1 MSGAELLYAFVLAG
15 LAISGACVGRF
26 LNHCIAVFPQHERLR
41 GQLRGLN
48 GAVSLCGRCGH
59 PPTGPAKLPVVGW
72 VLTGGRCQQCRS
84 RLSWQ
89 PPLVELLTAILFALV
104 YSLEVPMSLA
114 ADDSVL
120 WSGTRV
126 LGPQQVDI
134 FPAAIWLH
142 ARYLL
147 HMVMICG
154 LIVAT
159 AIDARLRIIPDGCN
173 LPIFVVALVVSTV
186 MAQTFILP
194 IWFQDASSVRN
205 IFLPLMPESWRPW
218 LGPWD
223 PTDFVRQWPRLH
235 GFLVS
240 LVGAIVGAGSV
251 WVIRVVGTW
260 ALKQEAMGFGDVVL
274 MGMIGSVI
282 GWQPVLIVFL
292 LAPGLAMAVALFNWL
307 RHRDNEIPYGP
318 FLSAAT
324 LLLLLAW
331 PVIWPMAKPMFDMGP
346 FFILTLV
353 IMTMALAVTL
363 QLVQLIKR
371 LLGFQVGVDEENLW
385 TSADHLQYYGQ
396 ERPDEQTGQW
406 SVDQWEG
413 GRAGRG
419 LKHYHQWKSGR

>member
-1 MSGAELLYAFVLAG
+1 MTGGELVYGCVLIG
-15 LAISGACVGRF
+15 LAIIGACIGRF
-26 LNHCIAVFPQHERLR
+26 LNHCIDVFPKHERLR
-41 GQLRGLN
+41 DQLRYLKDVDKSCARCGHRPTGTSKLPIV
-48 GAVSLCGRCGH
+48 GWLLSAGRCG
-59 PPTGPAKLPVVGW
+59 
-72 VLTGGRCQQCRS
+72 QCRS

-89 PPLVELLTAILFALV
+89 PPFVELVTAVLFVMV
-104 YSLEVPMSLA
+104 YWLEVPPSLVPQ
-114 ADDSVL
+114 DSVL

-126 LGPQQVDI
+126 VGPQQIDL
-134 FPAAIWLH
+134 FAAGVWLH

-173 LPIFVVALVVSTV
+173 VPIFFVAVVVSGL

-205 IFLPLMPESWRPW
+205 IFLPLVPPDWRPW

-223 PTDFVRQWPRLH
+223 PTDFIQQSPRLH
-235 GFLVS
+235 GLLVS
-240 LVGAIVGAGSV
+240 IVGAIVGAGSV

-292 LAPGLAMAVALFNWL
+292 LAPGLAMIIAVVNWL
-307 RHRDNEIPYGP
+307 MHHDNEIPYGP
-318 FLSAAT
+318 FLSFAT
-324 LLLLLAW
+324 LLVLLAW
-331 PVIWPMAKPMFDMGP
+331 PLIWPVAKPMFDMGP
-346 FFILTLV
+346 FFILTLAF
-353 IMTMALAVTL
+353 MTMALAVTL
-363 QLVQLIKR
+363 QLVQMVKR
-371 LLGFQVGVDEENLW
+371 LFGFQVGPVEENLW
-385 TSADHLQYYGQ
+385 TSGDHLHYYGQ

-406 SVDQWEG
+406 PVDQWEG
-413 GRAGRG
+413 SRSGRG
-419 LKHYHQWKSGR
+419 LKQYHDWKSGR